1 MASALDALMAT
12 AARHYQLGDHR
23 PAWELCERIL
33 QSNPRHFYA
42 LHLAATIALR
52 EGRNEDTVQLASR
65 ALQIDPNHAEVLSN
79 RGAALRAM
87 CRFQEALA
95 DYDRALAAAPA
106 LSTTLGNRGVTLA
119 ALGRFRDAVGCY
131 DAALRIDPDN
141 SRVRYNRALARLA
154 LGEYREGWVDYE
166 SRYAGGEKPMM
177 PRHFDVPEFS
187 DGDWGKGH
195 CVALWTEQG
204 LGDQLLYS
212 SLATDFAA
220 RGEKFVLEVDARLV
234 PAFRRRHPGWEVVDG
249 SQSPVAFGAC
259 DRQLALA
266 SAGRLLRNSAASF
279 EQQPLSLLAPDPAR
293 VRRYRALLLEKPGRP
308 IGISWRT
315 FQPAARKYYELTK
328 SAPLATFEVLL
339 QAPGARLVDLQYG
352 DTAAEGEAFA
362 SQGGRLERIEG
373 LDLFNDIDGVLAAI
387 EACEAIVTTS
397 NVTAHLAGALGKR
410 TLLVYPSANPPFHY
424 WSPNAAGRS
433 PWYPSVEI
441 VSGPGLDTWP
451 RVLARAREAL

>member
-1 MASALDALMAT
+1 MAT
-12 AARHYQLGDHR
+12 AARLFQSGDLR
-23 PAWELCERIL
+23 QARELCERIL
-33 QSNPRHFYA
+33 QSDARHFYA
-42 LHLAATIALR
+42 LHLAAAIALR
-52 EGRNEDTVQLASR
+52 EGRSEDTVRFASR

-87 CRFQEALA
+87 CRFEEALA

-106 LSTTLGNRGVTLA
+106 LSSPLGNRGVTLA
-119 ALGRFRDAVGCY
+119 ALGKFRDAVACY
-131 DAALRIDPDN
+131 DAALKLEPGN
-141 SRVRYNRALARLA
+141 SRIRYNRALARLA
-154 LGEYREGWVDYE
+154 LGDYREGWADYE
-166 SRYAGGEKPMM
+166 SRFAGREMPTM
-177 PRHFDVPEFS
+177 PRAFEVPEFT
-187 DGDWGKGH
+187 DRDWGKGH
-195 CVALWTEQG
+195 RVALWTEQG

-234 PAFRRRHPGWEVVDG
+234 PAFTRRHPGWEVVDG
-249 SQSPVAFGAC
+249 SQSAVAFSAC

-266 SAGRLLRNSAASF
+266 SAGRLLRNSAESF
-279 EQQPLSLLAPDPAR
+279 GQQPLKFLAPDPAR
-293 VRRYRALLLEKPGRP
+293 AQQYRALLLEKPGRP

-328 SAPLATFEVLL
+328 SAPLASFEVLT

-352 DTAAEGEAFA
+352 DTAAEVEAFA
-362 SQGGRLERIEG
+362 RRGGRIERIPG

-387 EACEAIVTTS
+387 EACDAIVTTS

-410 TLLVYPSANPPFHY
+410 TLLVYPSAIPPFHY

-451 RVLARAREAL
+451 RVLERARDAL